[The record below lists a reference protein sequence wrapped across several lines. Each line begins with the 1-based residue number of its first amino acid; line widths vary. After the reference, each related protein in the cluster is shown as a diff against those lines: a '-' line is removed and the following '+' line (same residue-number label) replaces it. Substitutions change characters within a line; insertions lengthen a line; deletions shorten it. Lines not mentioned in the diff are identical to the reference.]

1 MKNEFLQ
8 VSPLHS
14 PSQRSVSTS
23 LCKLELPTWY
33 TGRSLSTPST
43 PRWRRGRS
51 PTSWR
56 REGET
61 QSAMATP
68 DTLSLTSHTSP
79 QPCTS
84 AGAVSKRWSSYKDEK
99 TETNSTPEIPSTIRS
114 SNSFLSY
121 RQPYLGWRTQERLK
135 LSSSYLSS
143 PSQRLACTLLNQGQK
158 HLHRLAQ

>member
-1 MKNEFLQ
+1 
-8 VSPLHS
+8 
-14 PSQRSVSTS
+14 
-23 LCKLELPTWY
+23 
-33 TGRSLSTPST
+33 
-43 PRWRRGRS
+43 
-51 PTSWR
+51 
-56 REGET
+56 
-61 QSAMATP
+61 MATP
-68 DTLSLTSHTSP
+68 DTLSLTSQTTP

-84 AGAVSKRWSSYKDEK
+84 AGAVNKRWSSYTDEK
-99 TETNSTPEIPSTIRS
+99 TDTNSKPEIPSSIRS